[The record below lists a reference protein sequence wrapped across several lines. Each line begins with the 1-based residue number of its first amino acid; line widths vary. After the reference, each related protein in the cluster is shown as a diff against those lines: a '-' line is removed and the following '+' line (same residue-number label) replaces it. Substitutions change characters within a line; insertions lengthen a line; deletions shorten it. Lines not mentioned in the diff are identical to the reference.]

1 MKQHHHHSLQSANAR
16 TKTFARLALL
26 PLFGFAFAFGPTAHA
41 QTAQWVKQMGTGG
54 ISNGVSSDAAGNVY
68 ATGIVSNPGLF
79 EDVVIPCEVSDV
91 FLTKY
96 DVNGTLLWATIGGGE
111 LLDQANDIV
120 TDASGTSY
128 VAGAIQT
135 NSLHPIAQFDNITL
149 TGHGD
154 YDWLLVKYDASGNV
168 VWAKNGGSTAG
179 DIAYGVGLDSTG
191 NVYVTG
197 HFSGTMTVDGVTVTS
212 SGLLDIFIAKYN
224 PGGVLLWLKK
234 AGGTGSDI
242 PHGLAVDSSNN
253 VAIVGEFQNTA
264 TFGISFGESS
274 RAGRRLYRQVRYQ
287 R

>member
-1 MKQHHHHSLQSANAR
+1 MNHKPDQPLKLASASNKSLAQLACILLSLFSLS
-16 TKTFARLALL
+16 FASNV
-26 PLFGFAFAFGPTAHA
+26 FA

-135 NSLHPIAQFDNITL
+135 NSLHPTAQFDNITL

-154 YDWLLVKYDASGNV
+154 YDW
-168 VWAKNGGSTAG
+168 
-179 DIAYGVGLDSTG
+179 
-191 NVYVTG
+191 
-197 HFSGTMTVDGVTVTS
+197 
-212 SGLLDIFIAKYN
+212 
-224 PGGVLLWLKK
+224 
-234 AGGTGSDI
+234 
-242 PHGLAVDSSNN
+242 
-253 VAIVGEFQNTA
+253 
-264 TFGISFGESS
+264 
-274 RAGRRLYRQVRYQ
+274 
-287 R
+287 